1 MKTEFIQPRFDGLR
15 FHDNTLPVEVARDLA
30 AYETLVIELAKHLY
44 LEEHQDR
51 QRVPKG
57 FSNDFHLHIERIDD
71 GSARP
76 LLSVVVAGV
85 LALTGGENTYF
96 ERSRD
101 LISECIAAPEGQLP
115 ANFPRELLSHFNQ
128 IGRSLRSDE
137 TFELPRA
144 GGAPP
149 AVLTPDRRKRLVLA
163 AEGVYEREVE
173 LVGSIGEAD
182 WEKSSFR
189 LRLANGNQTVVAM
202 PQSFHGKAREFG
214 GRPRHQVTFKGIA
227 AFDSSDTLQKVVA
240 VESLEIQR
248 NYELVKRLD
257 ELAELEGG
265 WLDGDGVALDSNQLA
280 WVSEK
285 IAGHFP
291 ERVPLPIIVPTPQGN
306 ILLEWS
312 LPGHPSV
319 DIFLNE
325 STAEFHSFGVND
337 VEVEREFSLT
347 DDNAWEQFFAFL
359 SEQLK
364 EQVA

>member
-1 MKTEFIQPRFDGLR
+1 MKIEFIQPRFDGHR
-15 FHDNTLPVEVARDLA
+15 FDDHTLPVEVARDLA
-30 AYETLVIELAKHLY
+30 AYETLVIELAKRLY
-44 LEEHQDR
+44 LEDHRDR

-57 FSNDFHLHIERIDD
+57 FATDFHLHIERIDD
-71 GSARP
+71 GCARP

-85 LALTGGENTYF
+85 LGLTGGGNTYF

-137 TFELPRA
+137 TFELPRV
-144 GGAPP
+144 GAAP
-149 AVLTPDRRKRLVLA
+149 AILTPERRKRLVLA
-163 AEGVYEREVE
+163 AEGVYEREIE

-202 PQSFHGKAREFG
+202 PESFHGKAREYG

-227 AFDSSDTLQKVVA
+227 AFDSSDILQKVVT

-257 ELAELEGG
+257 ELAELEAG

-280 WVSEK
+280 LVSDK
-285 IAGHFP
+285 FAGHFP
-291 ERVPLPIIVPTPQGN
+291 ERVPLPVIVPTPQGN
-306 ILLEWS
+306 ILLEWA

-319 DIFLNE
+319 DLLL
-325 STAEFHSFGVND
+325 AELSADFHSFGTDGN
-337 VEVEREFSLT
+337 EIEREFRLL

-359 SEQLK
+359 SEQLR
-364 EQVA
+364 EPAA